1 MPSGRPRKH
10 SGGQRKSGS
19 TAFNFEVGP
28 DLFKRLTTLHNALNP
43 NPEEGASL
51 TQTVRQVLENGLNH
65 SGMDDQGRVAIKARE
80 RLGYIVMMKWVR
92 KRTAEFAIQL
102 HAEATELMKADDL
115 MIAQLSQLPPDYVL
129 NPESAP
135 ESVPQPLYQHPND
148 PYGDPNH
155 G

>member
-1 MPSGRPRKH
+1 MV
-10 SGGQRKSGS
+10 
-19 TAFNFEVGP
+19 NFEVGP
-28 DLFKRLTTLHNALNP
+28 DLFKRFTAFHNALNP
-43 NPEEGASL
+43 NPEEGASF
-51 TQTVRQVLENGLNH
+51 TQTMRQVLENGLNH

-80 RLGYIVMMKWVR
+80 RLAYVLMMKWFR
-92 KRTAEFAIQL
+92 KETADFAIQL
-102 HAEATELMKADDL
+102 HAKATELMKADDL

-135 ESVPQPLYQHPND
+135 ESVPQPLYQHPNPD